1 MIKRTRTFIFTAFI
15 LAISAVGTMAQY
27 GSYNT
32 SNSEVLNIISRI
44 QNRAE
49 RMRQDLN
56 NERSTSYGH
65 ASQNNRLEN
74 LVQDFQN
81 QTSVLSS
88 RVQQRRATSSDAQSV
103 LSRANQID
111 TFVDNNSGLSN
122 RVKSDWSG
130 LDSEVDSLARAYNL
144 SWNGGGYDDGYNNGG
159 YQYPQTGNNY
169 PNYPSGNTRNDYLIA
184 NNATVVATLNNDLS
198 TKEMQEGQRFTM
210 TVQSPSQYRGAIIEG
225 YVSGIERSGK
235 VSGRS
240 KMTLNFQTI
249 RFHNSSYRFSGTVE
263 EVRDTK
269 GNTINTDEGTIQDNN
284 RTKTTVTRAGIGA
297 GIGAI
302 IGAIAG
308 GGKGAAIG
316 AAIGAGAGAGT
327 TYIQGRDD
335 LDLQSGTQMTIRSS
349 ATTYRR

>member
-1 MIKRTRTFIFTAFI
+1 MINKARTFIFTAFI
-15 LAISAVGTMAQY
+15 LAISAIGTMAQY

-32 SNSEVLNIISRI
+32 SNSDVLNIISRI

-49 RMRQDLN
+49 RMRQNLN
-56 NERSTSYGH
+56 SERSSNYGH
-65 ASQNNRLEN
+65 ASQNNRLES

-81 QTSVLSS
+81 QTSALSS
-88 RVQQRRATSSDAQSV
+88 RVQQRRATSSDAQLV

-111 TFVDNNSGLSN
+111 TFIDNNSGLSS
-122 RVKSDWSG
+122 RVRSDWSS
-130 LDSEVDSLARAYNL
+130 LDSEVDNLARAYNL
-144 SWNGGGYDDGYNNGG
+144 SWNGGYDDGYNNGG
-159 YQYPQTGNNY
+159 YQYPGNY
-169 PNYPSGNTRNDYLIA
+169 PNYPSNNTSNGYLIA

-225 YVSGIERSGK
+225 YVSGVERSGK

-335 LDLQSGTQMTIRSS
+335 LDLQSGSQMTIRSS
-349 ATTYRR
+349 APNYRR